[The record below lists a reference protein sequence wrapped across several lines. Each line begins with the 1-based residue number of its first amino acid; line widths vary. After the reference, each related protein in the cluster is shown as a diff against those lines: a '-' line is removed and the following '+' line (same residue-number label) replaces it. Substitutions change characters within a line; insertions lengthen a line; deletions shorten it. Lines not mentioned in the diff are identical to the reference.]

1 MHTMRVLSAQYALST
16 AHVDALVPALCEPH
30 ADVHLAGGA
39 RGAAAHSSA
48 EASLPAR
55 RDALEAFVRLPHL
68 HASGVSSHAPAFGA
82 DADMRAGVSR
92 HFLENVC
99 EVEVRGWVL

>member
-16 AHVDALVPALCEPH
+16 AHVDALVPALCEAH
-30 ADVHLAGGA
+30 
-39 RGAAAHSSA
+39 AHSSA